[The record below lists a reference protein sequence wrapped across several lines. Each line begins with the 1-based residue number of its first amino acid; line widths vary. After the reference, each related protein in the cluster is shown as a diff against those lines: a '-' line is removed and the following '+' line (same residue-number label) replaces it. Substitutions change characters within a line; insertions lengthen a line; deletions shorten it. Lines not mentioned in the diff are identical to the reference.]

1 MILNKINLFS
11 LWLIALLVCVISIIL
26 IGGYTRISDSGLSI
40 TEWEPISGILFPL
53 TSSAWSQEF
62 DKYKLIDEFKLI
74 NSAMTLQEFKVIYF
88 WEWFHRAFARL
99 IGAIYIIPFIYLAYN
114 GKIEKKYLQNLFI
127 IGLLLI
133 IQAFIGWYM
142 VKSGLVN
149 RVDVSQYRLAL
160 HLTTAFIILGFIFH
174 TLLSFYLDNKLISN
188 RSIFSN
194 NSSKLLLI
202 FFILIFFQISYGAF
216 VSGTHSGL
224 LYNTWPLYDGYLIP
238 NILNNNFFKI
248 NYLFEN
254 SNLIIF
260 IHRSFAILLFILLIF
275 LNYKTLLNKLN
286 NKYLSLIILF
296 NISFILQAA
305 LGIVMTYLNIPWYL
319 ALLHQGNS
327 IIMFLLVFTMYLL
340 STKPSLNETQG
351 RL

>member
-11 LWLIALLVCVISIIL
+11 LWLIVLLVCVISIIL

-40 TEWEPISGILFPL
+40 TEWEPLSGILFPL
-53 TSSAWSQEF
+53 TNGAWNQEF
-62 DKYKLIDEFKLI
+62 EKYKLIDEFKLI

-99 IGAIYIIPFIYLAYN
+99 IGVIYIIPFIYLAYHQ
-114 GKIEKKYLQNLFI
+114 KIKKKYLQNLFI

-142 VKSGLVN
+142 VKSGLIN

-174 TLLSFYLDNKLISN
+174 TLLTFYFDNKFISKK
-188 RSIFSN
+188 SIFSN
-194 NSSKLLLI
+194 NSSKLLLL
-202 FFILIFFQISYGAF
+202 FFILTFFQISYGAF

-224 LYNTWPLYDGYLIP
+224 LFNTWPLYDSHWIP
-238 NILNNNFFKI
+238 NILKNNLFKI
-248 NYLFEN
+248 NYFFEN

-260 IHRSFAILLFILLIF
+260 VHRSFAVLLFILLIF
-275 LNYKTLLNKLN
+275 LNYKILVNKLS

-296 NISFILQAA
+296 NISFILQAV

-327 IIMFLLVFTMYLL
+327 IIMFLLIFAMYLF
-340 STKPSLNETQG
+340 STKPSLNEIQG

>member
-1 MILNKINLFS
+1 MISNKINLFS
-11 LWLIALLVCVISIIL
+11 LWLITLLAFVISIIL

-174 TLLSFYLDNKLISN
+174 TLLFFYLDNKLISN

-224 LYNTWPLYDGYLIP
+224 LYNTWPLYDSYLFP
-238 NILNNNFFKI
+238 NVLNNSLFKI
-248 NYLFEN
+248 NSLFEN

-275 LNYKTLLNKLN
+275 LNYKILLNKLN

-296 NISFILQAA
+296 NISFILQAV
-305 LGIVMTYLNIPWYL
+305 LGIIMTYLNIPWYL

-327 IIMFLLVFTMYLL
+327 IIMFLLVFAMYLL
-340 STKPSLNETQG
+340 SIKPSLNETQG

>member
-1 MILNKINLFS
+1 MLHKINLFS
-11 LWLIALLVCVISIIL
+11 IWLISLLICVVSIIL

-53 TSSAWSQEF
+53 SNSAWNQEF

-74 NSAMTLQEFKVIYF
+74 NNAMTLQEFKVIYF
-88 WEWFHRAFARL
+88 WEWFHRAFARF
-99 IGAIYIIPFIYLAYN
+99 IGAVYLIPLVFLIYFQ
-114 GKIEKKYLQNLFI
+114 KIKKKYLMNILI
-127 IGLLLI
+127 IGFLLLV
-133 IQAFIGWYM
+133 QAVIGWYM
-142 VKSGLVN
+142 VKSGLFN

-174 TLLSFYLDNKLISN
+174 TLFTYYFDNDLIYN
-188 RSIFSN
+188 QTIFSKN
-194 NSSKLLLI
+194 LSKL
-202 FFILIFFQISYGAF
+202 FFVFFVLTFFQISYGAF

-238 NILNNNFFKI
+238 NFLNNNFFKI

-260 IHRSFAILLFILLIF
+260 IHRSFAVLLFILLIF
-275 LNYKTLLNKLN
+275 LNYKIFTNKVS

-296 NISFILQAA
+296 NISFLIQGAI
-305 LGIVMTYLNIPWYL
+305 GIAMTYLNIPWYL

-327 IIMFLLVFTMYLL
+327 IVMFLLALGMYMF
-340 STKPSLNETQG
+340 STKSSLNEIK
-351 RL
+351 

>member
-11 LWLIALLVCVISIIL
+11 LWLFALLISVISIIL

-40 TEWEPISGILFPL
+40 TEWEPITGILFPL
-53 TSSAWSQEF
+53 TNSAWNQEF

-74 NSAMTLQEFKVIYF
+74 NSTMTLQEFKVIYF

-99 IGAIYIIPFIYLAYN
+99 IGVIYIIPFIYLAYFQ
-114 GKIEKKYLQNLFI
+114 KIEKKYLQNLFI

-142 VKSGLVN
+142 VKSGLVK

-174 TLLSFYLDNKLISN
+174 TLITFYLDNKFISKK
-188 RSIFSN
+188 SIFSN
-194 NSSKLLLI
+194 NSSKLLLV
-202 FFILIFFQISYGAF
+202 FFILTFFQISYGAF

-224 LYNTWPLYDGYLIP
+224 LYNTWPLYDSYLIP
-238 NILNNNFFKI
+238 NFLNNNLFKI

-260 IHRSFAILLFILLIF
+260 IHRSFAAFLFILLIF
-275 LNYKTLLNKLN
+275 LNYKILINKLS
-286 NKYLSLIILF
+286 NKYFSLIILF
-296 NISFILQAA
+296 NISFIIQAA
-305 LGIVMTYLNIPWYL
+305 LGIAMTYLNIPWYL

-327 IIMFLLVFTMYLL
+327 IIMFLSAFAMYLF
-340 STKPSLNETQG
+340 STKPSLNET
-351 RL
+351 

>member
-11 LWLIALLVCVISIIL
+11 IWLISLLVCVISIIL

-224 LYNTWPLYDGYLIP
+224 IYNTWPLYDSYLIP
-238 NILNNNFFKI
+238 NVSNNNLFKI

-260 IHRSFAILLFILLIF
+260 IHRSFAILLCIFLIF
-275 LNYKTLLNKLN
+275 LNYKILVNKLS

-296 NISFILQAA
+296 NISFILQAV
-305 LGIVMTYLNIPWYL
+305 LGIAMTYLNIPWYL

-327 IIMFLLVFTMYLL
+327 IIMFLLVFAMYLL